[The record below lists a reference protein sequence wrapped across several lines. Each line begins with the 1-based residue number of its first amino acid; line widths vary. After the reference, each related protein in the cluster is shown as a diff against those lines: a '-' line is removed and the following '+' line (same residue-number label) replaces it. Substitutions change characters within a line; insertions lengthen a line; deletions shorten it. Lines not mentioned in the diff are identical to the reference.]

1 MAINK
6 RTQES
11 SEFNLVGTMP
21 GPVGDGAFIIIRDPA
36 VLVNAEVVANK
47 HTNDGTSN
55 GYINVLKNTTIS
67 LIVDFT
73 LGSLTSMTIT
83 PFFTDNAKADD
94 FQPSLLD
101 LTAASGKIN
110 LTVISVELVADFKG
124 IFQLQNP
131 GFPWVK
137 FTTKSVGTV
146 TGSSLELRI
155 LRNWSGVTMAG
166 INV

>member
-1 MAINK
+1 MATDK
-6 RTQES
+6 STQQS
-11 SEFNLVGTMP
+11 SEFNLVGSMP
-21 GPVGDGAFIIIRDPA
+21 GPVGDSTFKFIRDPA
-36 VLVNAEVVANK
+36 ILTTGVVIANK
-47 HTNDGTSN
+47 HTGGGSSD
-55 GYINVLKNTTIS
+55 GYINILKNTTIS

-73 LGSLTSMTIT
+73 KGSLDSVTIT
-83 PFFTDNAKADD
+83 PFFTDNKKAQDY
-94 FQPSLLD
+94 QPALLD

-110 LTVISVELVADFKG
+110 LTVISLELVADFRG

-137 FTTKSVGTV
+137 FTVQGAGTV
-146 TGSSLELRI
+146 TGSSLDLQI